1 MSESPAP
8 ARRMPQMV
16 IALSV
21 AVALAYFF
29 WVPLWHGGGLIGGD
43 IYTYYFPQKTFLA
56 EHLQAGELPLWNW
69 QWGHGY
75 PLVGESQTGVFYP
88 PNFVAYCLFPV
99 NTAYNLVQMAHY
111 VGAFVFVWMY
121 LRKLGFGGWACALA
135 GLVYTYGW
143 FPARISLEW
152 TIIGG
157 VWLPAALWAVEAFLQ
172 TRWWRYGFLLSAV
185 LALQML
191 AGHFNL
197 AFITQLVL
205 VGYIP
210 ARLWFA
216 SDSIPDEVRQ
226 NRVGYAAALG
236 VMMFGAFALAA
247 VQLVPTWEL
256 KTSSQ
261 RATVEGA
268 FSPGYGRIPYRYL
281 SQIAAP
287 SLWYD
292 HDPNSVLP
300 EGVPPTNRVEAHLY
314 FGWLTLLL
322 LGAGCLS
329 QAFRRDRRMRLWA
342 ALGLAALVYAT
353 GCLVP
358 IAQYLPGFGFF
369 MGPGRYGI
377 VTTLAAALL
386 AGAALERIL
395 TALAARSRLLAPAVG
410 LLCFAVIAVDLKGVG
425 EEVFDRTGYAMVAT
439 PPVEALSESPV
450 REILSR
456 TEQPARLFSRGPN
469 LPTLLG
475 VASTPP
481 YLGIGPQQYFDPDT
495 KLPDPLP
502 FDEPPTV
509 EQVDWLRRAGVTHV
523 LSFRELDGEPAWPV
537 VRLWSGVDPFLHR
550 VWGRDPNEPLYLYA
564 LQGSRGRVAWIESQV
579 DAAPR
584 IVAYRANRVE
594 IEADSAAGGRVV
606 LTDLIGPGWQV
617 SVDGERADALE
628 IEGMYR
634 GVDLPA
640 GTHTVT
646 WSYAPRSVYWGVAV
660 SLLTAIFLAA
670 IAHVRFWHPEWIE
683 GVYERCVGRR
693 RSAK

>member
-1 MSESPAP
+1 
-8 ARRMPQMV
+8 
-16 IALSV
+16 
-21 AVALAYFF
+21 
-29 WVPLWHGGGLIGGD
+29 
-43 IYTYYFPQKTFLA
+43 
-56 EHLQAGELPLWNW
+56 
-69 QWGHGY
+69 
-75 PLVGESQTGVFYP
+75 
-88 PNFVAYCLFPV
+88 
-99 NTAYNLVQMAHY
+99 
-111 VGAFVFVWMY
+111 
-121 LRKLGFGGWACALA
+121 
-135 GLVYTYGW
+135 
-143 FPARISLEW
+143 
-152 TIIGG
+152 
-157 VWLPAALWAVEAFLQ
+157 
-172 TRWWRYGFLLSAV
+172 
-185 LALQML
+185 
-191 AGHFNL
+191 
-197 AFITQLVL
+197 
-205 VGYIP
+205 
-210 ARLWFA
+210 
-216 SDSIPDEVRQ
+216 
-226 NRVGYAAALG
+226 
-236 VMMFGAFALAA
+236 
-247 VQLVPTWEL
+247 
-256 KTSSQ
+256 
-261 RATVEGA
+261 
-268 FSPGYGRIPYRYL
+268 
-281 SQIAAP
+281 
-287 SLWYD
+287 
-292 HDPNSVLP
+292 
-300 EGVPPTNRVEAHLY
+300 
-314 FGWLTLLL
+314 
-322 LGAGCLS
+322 
-329 QAFRRDRRMRLWA
+329 A